1 MSAGRGRRLLPALP
15 LLLVLVLLLL
25 RARFLPVRQEGEGM
39 RPALQDGQL
48 VLVERGAPA
57 RPGQIVLVR
66 LRSGEARYLKRLIAT
81 EGEEL
86 RGGPEGLEVDGR
98 SLVVDP
104 APGADPCTGEP
115 LWAEGRGEARWWASG
130 LRAALPSTRLL
141 PGQRFV
147 IGDARAQSRDSR
159 TWGPVEEA
167 EIEGVVRWILPM
179 ATSCEGVVAP
189 PAVPPVVPKEPLS
202 Q

>member
-1 MSAGRGRRLLPALP
+1 
-15 LLLVLVLLLL
+15 
-25 RARFLPVRQEGEGM
+25 M

-57 RPGQIVLVR
+57 RPGKIVLVR

-81 EGEEL
+81 EGEEV
-86 RGGPEGLEVDGR
+86 RGGPDGLEVDGR

-104 APGADPCTGEP
+104 APGADPCSGEA
-115 LWAEGRGEARWWASG
+115 LRAEGRGEARWWASA
-130 LRAALPSTRLL
+130 LRAELPPTRLL

-159 TWGPVEEA
+159 HWGPVEEA

-179 ATSCEGVVAP
+179 S
-189 PAVPPVVPKEPLS
+189 PACVDAVVPPVVPKEALS
-202 Q
+202 R